1 MKSTVRFL
9 ATLALGLAIG
19 SSALAAKY
27 VISDDDA
34 AVIEGD
40 VQKPDVT
47 VVISRENLNKAYEL
61 DLKESFIDKI
71 IESVE
76 HDPF

>member
-1 MKSTVRFL
+1 MRRAIVWGTVCV
-9 ATLALGLAIG
+9 LGAAVG
-19 SSALAAKY
+19 TASAAKY
-27 VISDDDA
+27 VITDDEA
-34 AVIEGD
+34 SEIVGE

-61 DLKESFIDKI
+61 DLEESFIDKV

>member
-1 MKSTVRFL
+1 MSTCRKLVVL
-9 ATLALGLAIG
+9 VVGL
-19 SSALAAKY
+19 STTSTALAARY
-27 VISDDDA
+27 VISDDEA
-34 AVIEGD
+34 SEIVGE

-61 DLKESFIDKI
+61 DLEESFIDKI
-71 IESVE
+71 VESVE

>member
-1 MKSTVRFL
+1 MSRSLRATGLLMALFL
-9 ATLALGLAIG
+9 G
-19 SSALAAKY
+19 SNAFGARY
-27 VISDDDA
+27 VISDDEA
-34 AVIEGD
+34 SEIVGE

-61 DLKESFIDKI
+61 DLEESFIDKI

-76 HDPF
+76 HAPF